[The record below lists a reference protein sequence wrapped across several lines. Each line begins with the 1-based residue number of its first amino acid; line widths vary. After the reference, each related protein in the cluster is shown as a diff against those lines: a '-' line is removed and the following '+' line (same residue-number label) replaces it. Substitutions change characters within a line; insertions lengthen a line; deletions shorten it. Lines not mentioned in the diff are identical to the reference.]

1 MVAKNWIFAYD
12 IYIIRKIRGDH
23 RHTDHRRFRPG
34 YLPIA
39 AMNAENQTQPVI
51 LMVDDNT
58 INLQLLHETLDG
70 QGYRLLAA
78 RSGEEA
84 LRIARKAQ
92 PDLILLDI
100 MMPGI
105 DGYETCARLKSDE
118 ATHHAVVIFLTA
130 LQSTKEKVRGLSMGA
145 MDFITKPFDPEE
157 IIARVSIQLAN
168 HRKHQQLRIRNQQ
181 LTEKLA
187 ASLRTGSGDRKSLT
201 DRVKLLI
208 KSGESS
214 RVEFK
219 STLRWNL
226 KTDRS
231 EKVIA
236 KAWLKS
242 VAGFLN
248 SDGGVLLVGVTDDG
262 DILGIEA
269 DNFDN
274 EDKYLLHV
282 NNRIQQHIGLEHAS
296 FLAYQLVPLDDKKVL
311 LIECQPSPSPVF
323 LKLSNEEEF
332 YIRVGPGSRRL
343 STSEVVAY
351 VTNRRTAS

>member
-1 MVAKNWIFAYD
+1 MTDIKAKA
-12 IYIIRKIRGDH
+12 REQ
-23 RHTDHRRFRPG
+23 
-34 YLPIA
+34 A
-39 AMNAENQTQPVI
+39 VI
-51 LMVDDNT
+51 LLVDDNA
-58 INLQLLHETLDG
+58 INLQLLFETLDG

-84 LRIARKAQ
+84 LRIARKAS

-105 DGYETCARLKSDE
+105 DGYETCSRLKSDVS
-118 ATHHAVVIFLTA
+118 TCNSVVIFLTA
-130 LQSTKEKVRGLSMGA
+130 LQSTEEKVRGLSMGA
-145 MDFITKPFDPEE
+145 MDFLTKPFDPEE
-157 IIARVSIQLAN
+157 ILARVSLQLDN
-168 HRKHQQLRIRNQQ
+168 HRKHKDLLEENQQ
-181 LTEKLA
+181 HAEELA
-187 ASLRTGSGDRKSLT
+187 TRLASGSHDGDTRADKVKSF
-201 DRVKLLI
+201 I
-208 KSGESS
+208 SGGESN

-231 EKVIA
+231 EKVID

-242 VAGFLN
+242 VAAFLN
-248 SDGGVLLVGVTDDG
+248 SNGGVLLVGVGDNG

-282 NNRIQQHIGLEHAS
+282 NNRIQQHIGLEHAG
-296 FLAYQLVPLDDKKVL
+296 FIGYQLVAVENKKVL
-311 LIECQPSPSPVF
+311 LVECQPSPRPVF
-323 LKLSNEEEF
+323 LKISKEEEF

-351 VTNRRTAS
+351 VTNRRSDS

>member
-1 MVAKNWIFAYD
+1 MTATNGQA
-12 IYIIRKIRGDH
+12 
-23 RHTDHRRFRPG
+23 P
-34 YLPIA
+34 
-39 AMNAENQTQPVI
+39 ENPVI
-51 LMVDDNT
+51 LLVDDNT

-70 QGYRLLAA
+70 QGYQLLAA

-84 LRIARKAQ
+84 LRIARKAN

-105 DGYETCARLKSDE
+105 DGYETCARLKADD
-118 ATHHAVVIFLTA
+118 ATRNSVVIFLTA
-130 LQSTKEKVRGLSMGA
+130 LQSTEEKVRGLSMGA

-157 IIARVSIQLAN
+157 IIARVSVQLES
-168 HRKHQQLRIRNQQ
+168 HRRHQDLIKQNQE
-181 LTEKLA
+181 LSETLA
-187 ASLRTGSGDRKSLT
+187 ASLQRGSNDKDAPADRIRSL
-201 DRVKLLI
+201 I
-208 KSGESS
+208 SSGEGN

-231 EKVIA
+231 EKVID

-242 VAGFLN
+242 VAAFLN
-248 SDGGVLLVGVTDDG
+248 SEGGVLLVGVEDNG
-262 DILGIEA
+262 NILGIES

-274 EDKYLLHV
+274 DDKYLLHV
-282 NNRIQQHIGLEHAS
+282 NNRLQQHIGLEHAG
-296 FLAYQLVPLDDKKVL
+296 FIGYQLVPVDNLKVL
-311 LIECQPSPSPVF
+311 LVECQPSPSPVF
-323 LKLSNEEEF
+323 LKFGKEEEF

-351 VTNRRTAS
+351 VTKRSVEP

>member
-1 MVAKNWIFAYD
+1 MTD
-12 IYIIRKIRGDH
+12 I
-23 RHTDHRRFRPG
+23 
-34 YLPIA
+34 
-39 AMNAENQTQPVI
+39 NAESQEKPVI
-51 LMVDDNT
+51 LLVDDNT
-58 INLQLLHETLDG
+58 INLQLLFETLDG
-70 QGYRLLAA
+70 QGYQLLAA

-84 LRIARKAQ
+84 LRIARKAT

-105 DGYETCARLKSDE
+105 DGYETCARLKADE
-118 ATHHAVVIFLTA
+118 VTRNSVVIFLTA
-130 LQSTKEKVRGLSMGA
+130 LQSTEEKVRGLSMGA

-157 IIARVSIQLAN
+157 IIARVSIQLQN
-168 HRKHQQLRIRNQQ
+168 HRKHQELLRQNRQ
-181 LTEKLA
+181 LTERLST
-187 ASLRTGSGDRKSLT
+187 SLESGSGDMGTLA
-201 DRVKLLI
+201 DRVKSLI
-208 KSGESS
+208 RLGESN

-231 EKVIA
+231 EKVID

-248 SDGGVLLVGVTDDG
+248 SDGGALLVGVTDNG
-262 DILGIEA
+262 GIMGIEA

-282 NNRIQQHIGLEHAS
+282 NNRIQQHIGLEHS
-296 FLAYQLVPLDDKKVL
+296 GFIGYQLVPVDNQKVL
-311 LIECQPSPSPVF
+311 LVECQPSPSPVF
-323 LKLSNEEEF
+323 LKISKEEEF

-351 VTNRRTAS
+351 VTNRRTDS

>member
-1 MVAKNWIFAYD
+1 MTD
-12 IYIIRKIRGDH
+12 I
-23 RHTDHRRFRPG
+23 
-34 YLPIA
+34 
-39 AMNAENQTQPVI
+39 NAENQEQPVI
-51 LMVDDNT
+51 LLVDDNT
-58 INLQLLHETLDG
+58 INLQLLFEALDG
-70 QGYRLLAA
+70 QDYQLLAA

-84 LRIARKAQ
+84 LRIARKAT

-105 DGYETCARLKSDE
+105 DGYETCARLKADE
-118 ATHHAVVIFLTA
+118 ATRNSVVIFLTA
-130 LQSTKEKVRGLSMGA
+130 LQSTEEKVKGLSMGA

-157 IIARVSIQLAN
+157 IIARVSIQLEN
-168 HRKHQQLRIRNQQ
+168 HRKQQELLRHNQQ

-187 ASLRTGSGDRKSLT
+187 TSLESNFGGQDAHA
-201 DRVKLLI
+201 DRVKSLI
-208 KSGESS
+208 KLGESN

-231 EKVIA
+231 EKVID

-242 VAGFLN
+242 VAAFLN
-248 SDGGVLLVGVTDDG
+248 SDGGVLLVGVTDNG
-262 DILGIEA
+262 DILGIET

-282 NNRIQQHIGLEHAS
+282 NNRIQQHIGLEHAC
-296 FLAYQLVPLDDKKVL
+296 FIGYQLVPVDNQKVL
-311 LIECQPSPSPVF
+311 LVECQPSPSPVF
-323 LKLSNEEEF
+323 LKISKEEEF

-351 VTNRRTAS
+351 VTNRRTDS

>member
-1 MVAKNWIFAYD
+1 MTEI
-12 IYIIRKIRGDH
+12 
-23 RHTDHRRFRPG
+23 
-34 YLPIA
+34 
-39 AMNAENQTQPVI
+39 NAESQEQPVI
-51 LMVDDNT
+51 LLVDDNT
-58 INLQLLHETLDG
+58 INLQLLFETLDG
-70 QGYRLLAA
+70 QGYQLLAA

-84 LRIARKAQ
+84 LRIARKAT

-105 DGYETCARLKSDE
+105 DGYETCARLKADE
-118 ATHHAVVIFLTA
+118 ATRNSVVIFLTA
-130 LQSTKEKVRGLSMGA
+130 LQSTEEKVKGLSMGA

-157 IIARVSIQLAN
+157 IIARVSIQLEN
-168 HRKHQQLRIRNQQ
+168 HRKQQELLRQNQQ

-187 ASLRTGSGDRKSLT
+187 TSLESGSGDQAPHADRIKSLI
-201 DRVKLLI
+201 KL
-208 KSGESS
+208 GESN

-231 EKVIA
+231 EKVID

-242 VAGFLN
+242 VAAFLN
-248 SDGGVLLVGVTDDG
+248 SDGGVLLVGVTDNG
-262 DILGIEA
+262 DIMGIET

-282 NNRIQQHIGLEHAS
+282 NNRIQQHIGLEHAG
-296 FLAYQLVPLDDKKVL
+296 FIGYQLVPVDNQKVL
-311 LIECQPSPSPVF
+311 IVECQPSPSPVF
-323 LKLSNEEEF
+323 LKISKEEEF

-351 VTNRRTAS
+351 VTNRRTDS

>member
-1 MVAKNWIFAYD
+1 MTEI
-12 IYIIRKIRGDH
+12 
-23 RHTDHRRFRPG
+23 
-34 YLPIA
+34 
-39 AMNAENQTQPVI
+39 NAENQEQPVI
-51 LMVDDNT
+51 LLVDDNT
-58 INLQLLHETLDG
+58 INLQLLFETLDG
-70 QGYRLLAA
+70 QDYQLLAA

-84 LRIARKAQ
+84 LRIARKAT

-105 DGYETCARLKSDE
+105 DGYETCARLKADE
-118 ATHHAVVIFLTA
+118 VTRNSVVIFLTA
-130 LQSTKEKVRGLSMGA
+130 LQSTEEKVKGLSMGA

-157 IIARVSIQLAN
+157 IIARVSIQLEN
-168 HRKHQQLRIRNQQ
+168 HRKQQELLRHNQQ

-187 ASLRTGSGDRKSLT
+187 TSLESNFGGQDAHA
-201 DRVKLLI
+201 DRVKSLI
-208 KSGESS
+208 KLGESN

-226 KTDRS
+226 KTDRA
-231 EKVIA
+231 EKVID

-242 VAGFLN
+242 VAGLLN
-248 SDGGVLLVGVTDDG
+248 SDGGVLLVGVADNG
-262 DILGIEA
+262 DIMGIEA

-282 NNRIQQHIGLEHAS
+282 NNRIHQHIGLEHAG
-296 FLAYQLVPLDDKKVL
+296 FIGYQLVPVDNKKVL
-311 LIECQPSPSPVF
+311 LVECQPSPSPVF
-323 LKLSNEEEF
+323 LKISKEEEF

-351 VTNRRTAS
+351 VTNRRAGS